1 MKSIQQKLDLK
12 EEKILPNVETK
23 NIHLMI
29 PRKQQQQQ
37 ATATASSTFH
47 AVIRRNQGKMFRTFL
62 QCPAIIFLMQTYYCD
77 CMVICN
83 IGKCV

>member
-29 PRKQQQQQ
+29 PR
-37 ATATASSTFH
+37 
-47 AVIRRNQGKMFRTFL
+47 
-62 QCPAIIFLMQTYYCD
+62 
-77 CMVICN
+77 
-83 IGKCV
+83 